1 MAARAVDGGVQGEV
15 GRRRARGW
23 AGPAVADSRGEVGM
37 AEGRVQARRDRR
49 AADVENGELNP
60 DEGGSADARLDGR
73 LLPAAVCCWV
83 VTVLVL
89 GAGWRAGV
97 LVAVGATVAAIG
109 LWAGLMW
116 AVAHRRERWR
126 AVAVVALGAVVLGA
140 GFAVAAAWREQR
152 VQAHP
157 LRAVPAGMPVR
168 VVATPVDDPK
178 PVRAATF
185 GDERTWLVR
194 ANLQKYQH
202 GSTIVRSGG
211 AVVILATGSAWAK
224 LPPGQPIEFR
234 ARVSPPRLRDLT
246 VATLR
251 ALGDPATAGP
261 LPWWQRLAGSVRA
274 DLVAASAAALPAGAA
289 GSLPALVVGDTSAL
303 SDDVRRDFETAGLTH
318 LTVVS
323 GANFT
328 ILLTVVLFL
337 TRLLTL
343 GPRMTVA
350 VAAGALVMFVVIARP
365 DPSVLR
371 AAAMG
376 AVTLL
381 ALLTGRRRQAL
392 PALCAAVIGLLA
404 VWPQLAMS
412 AGFAL
417 SVLATGA
424 LILLAPSWSDW
435 LRAKGM
441 WRLPAEILAVSAAA
455 FVVTTPIVVALTG
468 KISLVAVIANV
479 LVAPVIAPI
488 TVIGAAGAVLASAW
502 MPLAELALRCA
513 APPMWWMLSV
523 AEYLAAIPGATVTV
537 PGGSSGGLIACAV
550 VAAAI
555 WLLRSALVRRFAAAV
570 LISAAAVLIP
580 VRWWFPGWPPDG
592 WILAACDVGQGD
604 GLAVA
609 TGPRSAVVVDVG
621 PEPRAIRTCLDRL
634 GITRVPLLVL
644 SHPHADHIAGLE
656 GALDGRDIGA
666 VAIGPGELPAH
677 RVGPA
682 SRRSGQA
689 SGEAMPTRCGR
700 ALGTTGNLDTPVH
713 DRESGIQ
720 DGDGEHHDSRHAGP
734 AEVAQTLQRAGIPL
748 TELTAGCRLTI
759 GDLVLDV
766 LAQSAP
772 RSSRTGPLDP
782 DTANDR
788 SIVLVA
794 HTAAGRILL
803 TGDIEAATQRSLL
816 SSGAPLRAD
825 ILKVPHHGS
834 RTTTP
839 EFLRAVHPRLAIIS
853 AGADNT
859 FGHPHPGILSDLQ
872 SLGSTIA
879 RTDRDGAIA
888 ITSAD
893 AHLRIHV
900 AGRGRE
906 RRCPAANRG
915 RRRSDR
921 FRSATAVIGASTRAW
936 GREPR
941 PSFGTRHR
949 SDAGGR
955 RNRRR
960 PAVPPDS
967 PDRPGPVRNRQWR
980 RTLPM
985 CGSMH
990 SARAAWLPTARC
1002 HAWNRRRAAASPRSS
1017 GYRARAPDRSG
1028 CGSRR

>member
-1 MAARAVDGGVQGEV
+1 MAARAVDGGVQGEI

-23 AGPAVADSRGEVGM
+23 AGPAVADSRGEVGA
-37 AEGRVQARRDRR
+37 AEGRAPARRDRR
-49 AADVENGELNP
+49 AAVVANSEP
-60 DEGGSADARLDGR
+60 DLDEDGSADARLDGR

-89 GAGWRAGV
+89 GAGWRA
-97 LVAVGATVAAIG
+97 
-109 LWAGLMW
+109 
-116 AVAHRRERWR
+116 
-126 AVAVVALGAVVLGA
+126 VAVVALGAVVLGA
-140 GFAVAAAWREQR
+140 GIAVAAAWREQR
-152 VQAHP
+152 VQTHP
-157 LRAVPAGMPVR
+157 LRAVPAGMSVR
-168 VVATPVDDPK
+168 VVVTPVDDPK

-251 ALGDPATAGP
+251 ALGDPATAGA
-261 LPWWQRLAGSVRA
+261 LPWWQRFAGSVRA

-435 LRAKGM
+435 LRANGM

-550 VAAAI
+550 VAAVI
-555 WLLRSALVRRFAAAV
+555 WLLRSVLVRRLVAVV
-570 LISAAAVLIP
+570 LISAGAVLIP

-592 WILAACDVGQGD
+592 WVLAACDVGQGD

-656 GALDGRDIGA
+656 GALDGREIGA

-700 ALGTTGNLDTPVH
+700 ALGTTGNLGAPVH
-713 DRESGIQ
+713 NRESGIQ
-720 DGDGEHHDSRHAGP
+720 GGDGEHHDSRHAGP

-766 LAQSAP
+766 LAPSAP
-772 RSSRTGPLDP
+772 RSSPHGSAGSGYRQRPLDRP
-782 DTANDR
+782 RRAYGRWAHPAHRRYRGRDSALIAELRR
-788 SIVLVA
+788 SPPRR
-794 HTAAGRILL
+794 HPQGPPSR
-803 TGDIEAATQRSLL
+803 
-816 SSGAPLRAD
+816 
-825 ILKVPHHGS
+825 VPHHHTRIPARRPPAPGHHQRRSRQHLRPPASRHPVRPAIAGIHHRPHRPRRCDRHHFRRCSPAHPRRGPRSRAALPCCEQGPSPVGSVPIGDGGNRRFYKSAGS
-834 RTTTP
+834 RASAI
-839 EFLRAVHPRLAIIS
+839 LRY
-853 AGADNT
+853 
-859 FGHPHPGILSDLQ
+859 
-872 SLGSTIA
+872 
-879 RTDRDGAIA
+879 
-888 ITSAD
+888 
-893 AHLRIHV
+893 
-900 AGRGRE
+900 
-906 RRCPAANRG
+906 PA
-915 RRRSDR
+915 
-921 FRSATAVIGASTRAW
+921 
-936 GREPR
+936 
-941 PSFGTRHR
+941 SFGCRW
-949 SDAGGR
+949 
-955 RNRRR
+955 
-960 PAVPPDS
+960 S
-967 PDRPGPVRNRQWR
+967 PE
-980 RTLPM
+980 
-985 CGSMH
+985 S
-990 SARAAWLPTARC
+990 
-1002 HAWNRRRAAASPRSS
+1002 
-1017 GYRARAPDRSG
+1017 
-1028 CGSRR
+1028 

>member
-1 MAARAVDGGVQGEV
+1 
-15 GRRRARGW
+15 
-23 AGPAVADSRGEVGM
+23 
-37 AEGRVQARRDRR
+37 
-49 AADVENGELNP
+49 
-60 DEGGSADARLDGR
+60 
-73 LLPAAVCCWV
+73 
-83 VTVLVL
+83 
-89 GAGWRAGV
+89 
-97 LVAVGATVAAIG
+97 
-109 LWAGLMW
+109 
-116 AVAHRRERWR
+116 HRRERWR

-140 GFAVAAAWREQR
+140 GIAVAAAWREQR
-152 VQAHP
+152 VQTHP
-157 LRAVPAGMPVR
+157 LRAVPAGMSVR
-168 VVATPVDDPK
+168 VVVTPVDDPK

-251 ALGDPATAGP
+251 ALGDPATAGA
-261 LPWWQRLAGSVRA
+261 LPWWQRFAGSVRA

-435 LRAKGM
+435 LRANGM

-550 VAAAI
+550 VAAVI
-555 WLLRSALVRRFAAAV
+555 WLLRSVLVRRLVAVV
-570 LISAAAVLIP
+570 LISAGAVLIP

-592 WILAACDVGQGD
+592 WVLAACDVGQGD

-656 GALDGRDIGA
+656 GALDGREIGA

-700 ALGTTGNLDTPVH
+700 ALGTTGNLGAPVH
-713 DRESGIQ
+713 NRESGIQ
-720 DGDGEHHDSRHAGP
+720 GGDGEHHDSRHAGP

-766 LAQSAP
+766 LAPSAP
-772 RSSRTGPLDP
+772 RSSPHGSAGSGYRQRPLDRP
-782 DTANDR
+782 RRAYGRWAHPAHRRYRGRDSALIAELRR
-788 SIVLVA
+788 SPPRR
-794 HTAAGRILL
+794 HPQGPPSR
-803 TGDIEAATQRSLL
+803 
-816 SSGAPLRAD
+816 
-825 ILKVPHHGS
+825 VPHHHTRIPARRPPAPGHHQRRSRQHLRPPASRHPVRPAIAGIHHRPHRPRRCDRHHFRRCSPAHPRRGPRSRAALPCCEQGPSPVGSVPIGDGGNRRFYKSAGS
-834 RTTTP
+834 RASAI
-839 EFLRAVHPRLAIIS
+839 LRY
-853 AGADNT
+853 
-859 FGHPHPGILSDLQ
+859 
-872 SLGSTIA
+872 
-879 RTDRDGAIA
+879 
-888 ITSAD
+888 
-893 AHLRIHV
+893 
-900 AGRGRE
+900 
-906 RRCPAANRG
+906 PA
-915 RRRSDR
+915 
-921 FRSATAVIGASTRAW
+921 
-936 GREPR
+936 
-941 PSFGTRHR
+941 SFGCRW
-949 SDAGGR
+949 
-955 RNRRR
+955 
-960 PAVPPDS
+960 S
-967 PDRPGPVRNRQWR
+967 PE
-980 RTLPM
+980 
-985 CGSMH
+985 S
-990 SARAAWLPTARC
+990 
-1002 HAWNRRRAAASPRSS
+1002 
-1017 GYRARAPDRSG
+1017 
-1028 CGSRR
+1028 